1 MSDEFEQQE
10 WVKLGV
16 AAALSRQY
24 GEDQRNFLEMLA
36 DMLSSAMPGEVEI
49 KRRGGLFSKKTLQ
62 SVTIVLGDQRY
73 TMEDPGYG
81 SLHASRTKIVRGIA
95 LKTEAMEVPDWLE
108 SLGASLEEKMRVSS
122 TAREALSRLL
132 GPPI

>member
-16 AAALSRQY
+16 AGALSRQY

-36 DMLSSAMPGEVEI
+36 DMLSSAMPEEVEI
-49 KRRGGLFSKKTLQ
+49 KKRGGLFSKKTLQ
-62 SVTIVLGDQRY
+62 SVTVTLGDQRY
-73 TMEDPGYG
+73 TLEDPSYG
-81 SLHASRTKIVRGIA
+81 SLHAFRTKIVRGIA
-95 LKTEAMEVPDWLE
+95 LKTEEMEVPDWLD
-108 SLGASLEEKMRVSS
+108 SLGVSLEEKMKVSS